1 MMEIALIPHGQISYV
16 LPKVLDHLNTSVKWA
31 RGRITLD
38 DLILFL
44 VSGRNQL
51 WVIFDTDTLDV
62 YGQIVTEMVQY
73 PQKKML
79 VIQYCA
85 AQTGTMEQIDTK
97 VHETMHRF
105 AKDMGCNG
113 IEFVGRSGWSR
124 QAKQNGYEV
133 ESVKYQKFFEEAQK

>member
-1 MMEIALIPHGQISYV
+1 MEISLIPHGQISYV
-16 LPKVLDHLNTSVKWA
+16 LPKVLEHLNTSVKWA

-38 DLILFL
+38 DLVSFL

-51 WVIFDTDTLDV
+51 WVIFDKDTLDV
-62 YGQIVTEMVQY
+62 YGQIVTEIVSY

-85 AQTGTMEQIDTK
+85 ARTGTMEQIDAK
-97 VHETMHRF
+97 VHETMHKF
-105 AKDMGCNG
+105 AKDTGCNG

>member
-1 MMEIALIPHGQISYV
+1 MELALIPQGQISYV
-16 LPKVLDHLNTSVKWA
+16 LPKVLEHLNTSVKWA

-38 DLILFL
+38 DLVLFL

-51 WVIFDTDTLDV
+51 WVMFDKDTSDV
-62 YGQIVTEMVQY
+62 HGQIVTEIVQY
-73 PQKKML
+73 PQMKML

-85 AQTGTMEQIDTK
+85 AQTGTMEQVDSK
-97 VHETMHRF
+97 VHKTMQSF

-113 IEFVGRSGWSR
+113 IEFVGRSGWSK